1 MTRVPS
7 RSHSSKIYYISETF
21 EIGERFSGK
30 FHGNDHNFH
39 SLRTPANQK
48 FWAAAKFRKTLPGLR
63 HTDIFQILD
72 RRFPSVRRES
82 IVNLRRNFDRRSPSR
97 NPSTIVRFEIYP
109 DDPLID
115 SPFNA
120 DVEKAWNK
128 CWSSCTL
135 TADHE
140 RNLATRCNISSK
152 KTTRSFLAWNP
163 DQEWT
168 TLFFSNGWKHE
179 WSSHPYEQRDKRIKE
194 DGYDREESR
203 NERALGLIRR
213 PRIGS
218 LRITGVI

>member
-63 HTDIFQILD
+63 HMDIFQILD

-128 CWSSCTL
+128 CWSSTL
-135 TADHE
+135 HSHGRPRAKPCDSMQHIIEEDNSKFPRLEPEPRMDHLVFFQWME
-140 RNLATRCNISSK
+140 TRMEFTSVRATR
-152 KTTRSFLAWNP
+152 
-163 DQEWT
+163 
-168 TLFFSNGWKHE
+168 
-179 WSSHPYEQRDKRIKE
+179 
-194 DGYDREESR
+194 
-203 NERALGLIRR
+203 
-213 PRIGS
+213 
-218 LRITGVI
+218 